1 MKKNNETPDEKLNRI
16 RLENEGKKKQLTEEF
31 GADFGGMS
39 GESELS
45 PELENQFLDNILNF
59 ENAFQSAK
67 RIKIYDFLEQPVFQ
81 KAEVLSD
88 AKIVEELDRL
98 IELLGSKRISVDT
111 ICDVD
116 EREMYRFITEELFQ
130 EDTDDFDIPGMFTCF
145 TYEEFH
151 PNHKHDIERH
161 ATDFFQLYLNFEN
174 DFYKSFLT
182 KKAEDA
188 DWHFHFRQAFSSFQV
203 NDFSIKDLIF
213 DTEKAVVQFECDFVG
228 TVEGDTSS
236 LHFKGMG
243 EMKLLYH
250 WDYWCIDNI
259 NLPKS
264 TTYYK

>member
-1 MKKNNETPDEKLNRI
+1 MKKNNEAPNEKLNRL
-16 RLENEGKKKQLTEEF
+16 RMENNEKKKQLSDEF
-31 GADFGGMS
+31 GADFGGMT
-39 GESELS
+39 GENEFS

-67 RIKIYDFLEQPVFQ
+67 QIKIYDLLEQPAFQ
-81 KAEVLSD
+81 KAEMLTD
-88 AKIVEELDRL
+88 AQVTKELDRL
-98 IELLGSKRISVDT
+98 IELMGSRRIRVDT

-130 EDTDDFDIPGMFTCF
+130 EETDDMNVPGMMTCF

-161 ATDFFQLYLNFEN
+161 ATDFFHFYLNFEN

-182 KKAEDA
+182 KEAEDA

-203 NDFSIKDLIF
+203 KNFSINDLIF
-213 DTEKAVVQFECDFVG
+213 DTEKAVVRFDCDFAG
-228 TVEGDTSS
+228 TVEGDIFS
-236 LHFKGMG
+236 LRFEGMG

-250 WDYWCIDNI
+250 WDYWCVDSII
-259 NLPKS
+259 LPKS